1 MLSQSLEA
9 INENFLK
16 KLCDDRYAESQ
27 SLEFKRDLPGSAD
40 KDKHELCKDVSALAN
55 ADGGDILYGVD
66 EAGGVAD
73 CIAPIATDSPDS
85 AIRRLSQ
92 VLDAGVEP
100 RIQGLKIHHVDIAGG
115 IALVIRV
122 PSSFDGPHCIRTN
135 SNRRFVIRNGTN
147 VVDMSFDQ
155 IRSAF
160 DRTATLAEQSRRFI
174 SDRRKSIAD
183 GQTPVPL
190 MDGAQLALHLVPIA
204 GQAGRR
210 QVDLR
215 EVHNRTFTNFFGQDW
230 GGGSRTFN
238 LDGLV
243 IHPGGVGPDGC
254 YGYVHIFRNGAIE
267 GVELGGATREI
278 RPGVS
283 KPIVWSLQMSTF
295 FYSSIKKF
303 LSGVKE
309 WGYSGPAL
317 LSASILNAKGYE
329 LGIDNAY
336 FQFRRATA
344 DRQNLVPSEVWI
356 EDVEAVD
363 LDQTIRPVLDTL
375 WQAFGV
381 ERCADFDE
389 TTGQFSPRRGY
400 R

>member
-9 INENFLK
+9 IDESFLE
-16 KLCDDRYAESQ
+16 KLCDDRYTESQ
-27 SLEFKRDLPGSAD
+27 SLEFKRDLPGNTD
-40 KDKHELCKDVSALAN
+40 KDKHEVCKDVSALAN
-55 ADGGDILYGVD
+55 ADGGDILYGVS
-66 EAGGVAD
+66 ENGGVAD
-73 CIAPIATDSPDS
+73 CLAPISTDAPDA
-85 AIRRLSQ
+85 AILRLSQ

-100 RIQGLKIHHVDIAGG
+100 RIQGLKIRHINVAGG
-115 IALVIRV
+115 IAIVIRV
-122 PSSFDGPHCIRTN
+122 PSSFDGPHCIRAN
-135 SNRRFVIRNGTN
+135 SNRRFVIRNGTG

-155 IRSAF
+155 IRNAF
-160 DRTATLAEQSRRFI
+160 DRTATLTEQSRRFI
-174 SDRRKSIAD
+174 SSRRQLIAD

-190 MDGAQLALHLVPIA
+190 MNGAQLALHLVPIA
-204 GQAGRR
+204 GQAGRK

-215 EVHNRTFTNFFGQDW
+215 EIHSRTFVNFLGQDW
-230 GGGSRTFN
+230 GSGSRTFN

-243 IHPGGVGPDGC
+243 IHPGGVDPEGC

-267 GVELGGATREI
+267 GVELGGAIREI

-283 KPIVWSLQMSTF
+283 KSIVWSLQMSNF
-295 FYSSIKKF
+295 FYGSIKKF
-303 LSGVKE
+303 LSGVKG

-329 LGIDNAY
+329 LGVDDAY
-336 FQFRRATA
+336 FQYRRATA

-356 EDVEAVD
+356 EDLEVVD
-363 LDQTIRPVLDTL
+363 IDSTIRPILDTL

-381 ERCADFDE
+381 ERCVDFDDE
-389 TTGQFSPRRGY
+389 TGKFSPRR